1 MLKLKHS
8 GNAGDILYSL
18 PAIRQACYNAND
30 KAILYLHIDQPANY
44 VQGFVHPLGNVML
57 NKYMA
62 TMLKPLLL
70 ATNFIEDVLI
80 YNGQKVDYDLDKFR
94 QIGLN
99 LGAGNISRWYF
110 QTFPELTC
118 DLNESTI
125 NVYDTEV
132 YDSQLKLRH
141 IHLLMPNQSII
152 INRTERYQNGQID
165 YSILN
170 QYDNDKYFV
179 GTEHEYHL
187 MSKVV
192 KDLDYIDVAN
202 FLQLAL
208 MINNCKVF
216 IGNQSMNFAIAEQ
229 LKSNR
234 ILETYFGCP
243 NVIPCGGKAFD
254 IFNQEGFE
262 YALNQFLK

>member
-1 MLKLKHS
+1 MLRLKHS

-30 KAILYLHIDQPANY
+30 KAILYLHLDQPANY

-62 TMLKPLLL
+62 TMLKPLLKECL
-70 ATNFIEDVLI
+70 FIEDVLI

-94 QIGLN
+94 KIGLN

-110 QTFPELTC
+110 QAFPELTC
-118 DLNESTI
+118 DLIQPTIEINLSRILNETI
-125 NVYDTEV
+125 V
-132 YDSQLKLRH
+132 
-141 IHLLMPNQSII
+141 

-170 QYDNDKYFV
+170 QYKNPKYFV

-187 MSKVV
+187 MSKMV
-192 KDLDYIDVAN
+192 KNLQYQEVSNFYELADL
-202 FLQLAL
+202 
-208 MINNCKVF
+208 INNCKVF

-243 NVIPCGGKAFD
+243 NVIPCGGRAFD

-262 YALNQFLK
+262 YALNYFIK

>member
-80 YNGQKVDYDLDKFR
+80 YTGQKVDYNLDKFR
-94 QIGLN
+94 EIGLN

-110 QTFPELTC
+110 QAFPELTC
-118 DLNESTI
+118 DLIEPTIRPHIEDYFDYFCSESI
-125 NVYDTEV
+125 
-132 YDSQLKLRH
+132 L
-141 IHLLMPNQSII
+141 

-170 QYDNDKYFV
+170 KYDIDKYFV
-179 GTEHEYHL
+179 GTEHEFHL
-187 MSKVV
+187 MSKIINGLEYVEV
-192 KDLDYIDVAN
+192 IDFLHLAN
-202 FLQLAL
+202 L
-208 MINNCKVF
+208 INNCKVF

-229 LKSNR
+229 LKANR

-243 NVIPCGGKAFD
+243 NVIPCGGRAFD

>member
-8 GNAGDILYSL
+8 GNAGDIMYSL

-30 KAILYLHIDQPANY
+30 KAILYLNIDQPANY
-44 VQGFVHPLGNVML
+44 SQGFVHPLGNVML

-70 ATNFIEDVLI
+70 ATDFIEDVLI
-80 YNGQKVDYDLDKFR
+80 YNGQKIDYDLDKFR

-110 QTFPELTC
+110 QAFPELTC
-118 DLNESTI
+118 DLIQPTIEMQLSRILNETI
-125 NVYDTEV
+125 V
-132 YDSQLKLRH
+132 
-141 IHLLMPNQSII
+141 

-170 QYDNDKYFV
+170 QYSNPKYFV

-187 MSKVV
+187 MSKLVNNLQYQEV
-192 KDLDYIDVAN
+192 SNFYELADL
-202 FLQLAL
+202 
-208 MINNCKVF
+208 INNCKVF

-243 NVIPCGGKAFD
+243 NVIPCGGRAFD

-262 YALNQFLK
+262 YALNYFIK

>member
-1 MLKLKHS
+1 
-8 GNAGDILYSL
+8 
-18 PAIRQACYNAND
+18 
-30 KAILYLHIDQPANY
+30 
-44 VQGFVHPLGNVML
+44 
-57 NKYMA
+57 MA

-80 YNGQKVDYDLDKFR
+80 YNGQKIDYNLDKFR
-94 QIGLN
+94 TIGLN

-110 QTFPELTC
+110 QAFPELTC
-118 DLNESTI
+118 DLIQPTIEIKLSRILNETI
-125 NVYDTEV
+125 V
-132 YDSQLKLRH
+132 
-141 IHLLMPNQSII
+141 

-170 QYDNDKYFV
+170 QYKNPKYFV
-179 GTEHEYHL
+179 GTEHEFHL
-187 MSKVV
+187 MSKMV
-192 KDLDYIDVAN
+192 KNLQYQEVSNFYELADL
-202 FLQLAL
+202 
-208 MINNCKVF
+208 INNCKVF

>member
-44 VQGFVHPLGNVML
+44 AQGFVHPLGNVML

-62 TMLKPLLL
+62 TMLKPLLKQCL
-70 ATNFIEDVLI
+70 FIEDVLI
-80 YNGQKVDYDLDKFR
+80 YNGQKIDYDLDKFR

-110 QTFPELTC
+110 QAFPELTC
-118 DLNESTI
+118 DLVQPTIEMQLSRILNETI
-125 NVYDTEV
+125 V
-132 YDSQLKLRH
+132 
-141 IHLLMPNQSII
+141 

-170 QYDNDKYFV
+170 QYSNPKYFV

-187 MSKVV
+187 MSKIV
-192 KDLDYIDVAN
+192 KNLQYQEVSNFYELADL
-202 FLQLAL
+202 
-208 MINNCKVF
+208 INNCKVF

-243 NVIPCGGKAFD
+243 NVIPCGGRAFD

-262 YALNQFLK
+262 YALNYFIK

>member
-62 TMLKPLLL
+62 TMLKPLLKECS
-70 ATNFIEDVLI
+70 FIEDVLI
-80 YNGQKVDYDLDKFR
+80 YNGQKIDYDLDKFR

-110 QTFPELTC
+110 QAFPELTC
-118 DLNESTI
+118 DLVQPTIEMQLSRILNETI
-125 NVYDTEV
+125 V
-132 YDSQLKLRH
+132 
-141 IHLLMPNQSII
+141 

-170 QYDNDKYFV
+170 QYSNPKYFV

-192 KDLDYIDVAN
+192 KNLQYQEVGN
-202 FLQLAL
+202 FYELAL
-208 MINNCKVF
+208 LINNCKVF

-243 NVIPCGGKAFD
+243 NVIPCGGRAFD

-262 YALNQFLK
+262 YALNYFIK

>member
-8 GNAGDILYSL
+8 GNAGDIMYSL

-80 YNGQKVDYDLDKFR
+80 YTGQKVDYDLDKFR

-110 QTFPELTC
+110 QAFPELTC
-118 DLNESTI
+118 DLNEATI
-125 NVYDTEV
+125 KVQNYKILENAI
-132 YDSQLKLRH
+132 L
-141 IHLLMPNQSII
+141 

-170 QYDNDKYFV
+170 QYDNSKYFV
-179 GTEHEYHL
+179 GTEHEFHL
-187 MSKVV
+187 MSKVIKNLQYV
-192 KDLDYIDVAN
+192 EAINFYHVAE
-202 FLQLAL
+202 L
-208 MINNCKVF
+208 INNCKVF

-262 YALNQFLK
+262 YALNYFIK

>member
-44 VQGFVHPLGNVML
+44 SQGFVHPLGNVML

-80 YNGQKVDYDLDKFR
+80 YNGQKIDYDLDKFR

-110 QTFPELTC
+110 QAFPELTC
-118 DLNESTI
+118 DLIQPTIEMQLSRILNETI
-125 NVYDTEV
+125 V
-132 YDSQLKLRH
+132 
-141 IHLLMPNQSII
+141 

-170 QYDNDKYFV
+170 QYSNPKYFV

-187 MSKVV
+187 MSKMV
-192 KDLDYIDVAN
+192 KNLQYQEVSN
-202 FLQLAL
+202 FYELAL
-208 MINNCKVF
+208 LIYNCKVF

-243 NVIPCGGKAFD
+243 NVIPCGGRAFD

-262 YALNQFLK
+262 YALNYFLK

>member
-44 VQGFVHPLGNVML
+44 MAGFVHPLGNVML

-94 QIGLN
+94 TIGLN

-110 QTFPELTC
+110 QAFPELTC
-118 DLNESTI
+118 DLFKPTIEIKLSRILNETI
-125 NVYDTEV
+125 V
-132 YDSQLKLRH
+132 
-141 IHLLMPNQSII
+141 

-170 QYDNDKYFV
+170 QYKNPKYFV
-179 GTEHEYHL
+179 GTEHEFHL
-187 MSKVV
+187 MSKMV
-192 KDLDYIDVAN
+192 KNLQYQEVSNFYELADL
-202 FLQLAL
+202 
-208 MINNCKVF
+208 INNCKVF

>member
-1 MLKLKHS
+1 MIKFKHS

-18 PAIRQACYNAND
+18 PAIRQACENKND
-30 KAILYLHIDQPANY
+30 KAILYLNLDQPANY

-70 ATNFIEDVLI
+70 ECEFISDVMT
-80 YNGQKVDYDLDKFR
+80 YSGQQIDYDLDKFR
-94 QIGLN
+94 RIGLN

-110 QTFPELTC
+110 QAFPELTC
-118 DLNESTI
+118 DLIEPTI
-125 NVYDTEV
+125 KVATFHEKFFEN
-132 YDSQLKLRH
+132 
-141 IHLLMPNQSII
+141 SIV

-170 QYDNDKYFV
+170 KYDIDKYFV

-187 MSKVV
+187 MAKTIQGLKYLEVT
-192 KDLDYIDVAN
+192 D
-202 FLQLAL
+202 FLHLAHF
-208 MINNCKVF
+208 INNCKVF

-254 IFNQEGFE
+254 VFNQDGFE
-262 YALNQFLK
+262 YALNYFLK

>member
-80 YNGQKVDYDLDKFR
+80 YTGQKVDYNLDKFR
-94 QIGLN
+94 EIGLN

-110 QTFPELTC
+110 QAFPELTC
-118 DLNESTI
+118 DLIEPTI
-125 NVYDTEV
+125 KVQKYKNLEDAI
-132 YDSQLKLRH
+132 L
-141 IHLLMPNQSII
+141 

-170 QYDNDKYFV
+170 KYNNAKYFV

-187 MSKVV
+187 MSKMV
-192 KDLDYIDVAN
+192 KNLQYQEVSN
-202 FLQLAL
+202 FYELAEL
-208 MINNCKVF
+208 INNCKVF

>member
-44 VQGFVHPLGNVML
+44 VKGFVHPLGNVML

-80 YNGQKVDYDLDKFR
+80 YNGQKVDYNLDKFR
-94 QIGLN
+94 EIGLN

-110 QTFPELTC
+110 QAFPELTC

-125 NVYDTEV
+125 KVQKYKNLEDAI
-132 YDSQLKLRH
+132 L
-141 IHLLMPNQSII
+141 

-170 QYDNDKYFV
+170 QYKNPKYFV
-179 GTEHEYHL
+179 GTEHEFHL
-187 MSKVV
+187 MSKMV
-192 KDLDYIDVAN
+192 KNLQYQEVSNFYELADL
-202 FLQLAL
+202 
-208 MINNCKVF
+208 INNCKVF

-243 NVIPCGGKAFD
+243 NVIPCGGKAYD
-254 IFNQEGFE
+254 VFNQEGFE

>member
-8 GNAGDILYSL
+8 GNAGDIMYSL

-80 YNGQKVDYDLDKFR
+80 YNGQKIDYDLDKFR

-110 QTFPELTC
+110 QAFPELTC
-118 DLNESTI
+118 DL
-125 NVYDTEV
+125 
-132 YDSQLKLRH
+132 
-141 IHLLMPNQSII
+141 SIETFDFTNCI
-152 INRTERYQNGQID
+152 KQEYSKNKIVINRTERYQNGQID
-165 YSILN
+165 YSLLN
-170 QYDNDKYFV
+170 EFKQDKIFV
-179 GTEHEYHL
+179 GTEHEYFL
-187 MSKVV
+187 MSKIV
-192 KDLDYIDVAN
+192 DNLEYYNCPN
-202 FLQLAL
+202 FFELAL
-208 MINNCKVF
+208 LINNCKVF

-243 NVIPCGGKAFD
+243 NVIPCGGRAFD

-262 YALNQFLK
+262 YALNYFIK

>member
-1 MLKLKHS
+1 MIKFKHS

-18 PAIRQACYNAND
+18 PAIRKACENKND
-30 KAILYLHIDQPANY
+30 KAILYLNLDQPANY
-44 VQGFVHPLGNVML
+44 AQGFVHPLGNVML

-70 ATNFIEDVLI
+70 ECEFISDVMT
-80 YNGQKVDYDLDKFR
+80 YSGQQIDYDLDKFR
-94 QIGLN
+94 RIGLN

-110 QTFPELTC
+110 QAFPELTC
-118 DLNESTI
+118 DLIEPTI
-125 NVYDTEV
+125 KVAIFQQKFFEN
-132 YDSQLKLRH
+132 
-141 IHLLMPNQSII
+141 SIV

-170 QYDNDKYFV
+170 QYDNQKVFL

-187 MSKVV
+187 MSKVIKGLVYYEV
-192 KDLDYIDVAN
+192 KDFNEGARL
-202 FLQLAL
+202 
-208 MINNCKVF
+208 INNCKVF

-243 NVIPCGGKAFD
+243 NVIPCGGTAFD
-254 IFNQEGFE
+254 VFNQEGLE
-262 YALNQFLK
+262 YALNYFLK

>member
-44 VQGFVHPLGNVML
+44 MAGFVHPLGNVML

-80 YNGQKVDYDLDKFR
+80 YTGQKVDYDLDKFR
-94 QIGLN
+94 TIGLN

-110 QTFPELTC
+110 QAFPELTC
-118 DLNESTI
+118 DLNRPTIESHTAFLFDCI
-125 NVYDTEV
+125 V
-132 YDSQLKLRH
+132 
-141 IHLLMPNQSII
+141 
-152 INRTERYQNGQID
+152 INRTERYQNGQLD

-170 QYDNDKYFV
+170 DYDYEKHFL
-179 GTEHEYHL
+179 GTEHEFYL
-187 MSKVV
+187 MSKNI
-192 KDLDYIDVAN
+192 KDLKYLKVYD
-202 FLQLAL
+202 FLQAAEI
-208 MINNCKVF
+208 INNCKVF

-234 ILETYFGCP
+234 ILEMYFGCP
-243 NVIPCGGKAFD
+243 NVIPCGGKAYD
-254 IFNQEGFE
+254 VFNQNGFE

>member
-62 TMLKPLLL
+62 TMLKPLLKECL
-70 ATNFIEDVLI
+70 FIEDVLI
-80 YNGQKVDYDLDKFR
+80 YNGQKIDYDLDKFR

-110 QTFPELTC
+110 QAFPELTC
-118 DLNESTI
+118 DLVQPTIEIKLSRILNETI
-125 NVYDTEV
+125 V
-132 YDSQLKLRH
+132 
-141 IHLLMPNQSII
+141 

-170 QYDNDKYFV
+170 QYSNPKYFV

-187 MSKVV
+187 MSKMV
-192 KDLDYIDVAN
+192 KNLQYQEVSNFYELADL
-202 FLQLAL
+202 
-208 MINNCKVF
+208 INNCKVF

-243 NVIPCGGKAFD
+243 NVIPCGGRAFD

-262 YALNQFLK
+262 YALNYFIK

>member
-94 QIGLN
+94 EIGLN

-110 QTFPELTC
+110 QSFPELTC
-118 DLNESTI
+118 DLIQPTIEIKLSRILNETI
-125 NVYDTEV
+125 V
-132 YDSQLKLRH
+132 
-141 IHLLMPNQSII
+141 

-170 QYDNDKYFV
+170 QYLNPKYFV

-187 MSKVV
+187 MSKMV
-192 KDLDYIDVAN
+192 KNLQYQEVSNFYELADL
-202 FLQLAL
+202 
-208 MINNCKVF
+208 INNCKVF

-243 NVIPCGGKAFD
+243 NVIPCGGRAFD

>member
-1 MLKLKHS
+1 
-8 GNAGDILYSL
+8 
-18 PAIRQACYNAND
+18 
-30 KAILYLHIDQPANY
+30 
-44 VQGFVHPLGNVML
+44 
-57 NKYMA
+57 MA

-94 QIGLN
+94 TIGLN

-110 QTFPELTC
+110 QAFPELTC
-118 DLNESTI
+118 DLFKPTIEIKLSRILNETI
-125 NVYDTEV
+125 V
-132 YDSQLKLRH
+132 
-141 IHLLMPNQSII
+141 

-170 QYDNDKYFV
+170 QYKNPKYFV
-179 GTEHEYHL
+179 GTEHEFHL
-187 MSKVV
+187 MSKMV
-192 KDLDYIDVAN
+192 KNLQYQEVSNFYELADL
-202 FLQLAL
+202 
-208 MINNCKVF
+208 INNCKVF

>member
-1 MLKLKHS
+1 M
-8 GNAGDILYSL
+8 A
-18 PAIRQACYNAND
+18 
-30 KAILYLHIDQPANY
+30 
-44 VQGFVHPLGNVML
+44 GFVHPLGNVML

-70 ATNFIEDVLI
+70 ATNFIEDVLV

-94 QIGLN
+94 DIGLN

-110 QTFPELTC
+110 QAFPELTC
-118 DLNESTI
+118 DLIEPTI
-125 NVYDTEV
+125 
-132 YDSQLKLRH
+132 KLQKYKNLEDA
-141 IHLLMPNQSII
+141 IL

-170 QYDNDKYFV
+170 KYDNDKYFV

-187 MSKVV
+187 MSKMV
-192 KDLDYIDVAN
+192 KNLQYQEVSNFYELADL
-202 FLQLAL
+202 
-208 MINNCKVF
+208 INNCKVF

-243 NVIPCGGKAFD
+243 NVIPCGGKAYD
-254 IFNQEGFE
+254 VFNQEGFE
-262 YALNQFLK
+262 YALNQFTK

>member
-44 VQGFVHPLGNVML
+44 VKGFVHPLGNVML

-70 ATNFIEDVLI
+70 RTNFIEDVLI

-94 QIGLN
+94 TIGLN

-110 QTFPELTC
+110 QAFPELTC
-118 DLNESTI
+118 DLIEPTIEIKLSRILNETI
-125 NVYDTEV
+125 V
-132 YDSQLKLRH
+132 
-141 IHLLMPNQSII
+141 

-170 QYDNDKYFV
+170 QYKNPKYFV
-179 GTEHEYHL
+179 GTEHEFHL
-187 MSKVV
+187 MSKMV
-192 KDLDYIDVAN
+192 KNLQYQEVSNFYELADL
-202 FLQLAL
+202 
-208 MINNCKVF
+208 INNCKVF

-262 YALNQFLK
+262 YALNQF

>member
-110 QTFPELTC
+110 QAFPELTC
-118 DLNESTI
+118 DLIEKTLI
-125 NVYDTEV
+125 AYDNPV
-132 YDSQLKLRH
+132 LKQYAKDK
-141 IHLLMPNQSII
+141 IV

-165 YSILN
+165 YRILN
-170 QYDNDKYFV
+170 DYPNKKVFA
-179 GTEHEYHL
+179 GTEHEFYL
-187 MSKVV
+187 MSKLVDDLELLAIIDFEDLAVV
-192 KDLDYIDVAN
+192 
-202 FLQLAL
+202 
-208 MINNCKVF
+208 INNCKVF
-216 IGNQSMNFAIAEQ
+216 IGNQSMNFAISEQ

-243 NVIPCGGKAFD
+243 NVIPCGGRAFD

>member
-1 MLKLKHS
+1 MIKFKHS
-8 GNAGDILYSL
+8 GNTGDILYSL
-18 PAIRQACYNAND
+18 PAIRKACENKND
-30 KAILYLHIDQPANY
+30 KAILYLNLDQPANY

-70 ATNFIEDVLI
+70 STDFIEDVMI
-80 YNGQKVDYDLDKFR
+80 YNGQKIDYDLDKFR
-94 QIGLN
+94 RIGLN

-110 QTFPELTC
+110 QAFPELTC
-118 DLNESTI
+118 DLIEPTIKVQLSRILNETI
-125 NVYDTEV
+125 V
-132 YDSQLKLRH
+132 
-141 IHLLMPNQSII
+141 

-170 QYDNDKYFV
+170 QYSNPKYFV

-187 MSKVV
+187 MSKVIENLQYHEV
-192 KDLDYIDVAN
+192 LNFYHLADL
-202 FLQLAL
+202 
-208 MINNCKVF
+208 INNCKVF

-254 IFNQEGFE
+254 VFNQEGFE
-262 YALNQFLK
+262 YALNYFLK

>member
-1 MLKLKHS
+1 MIKLKHS
-8 GNAGDILYSL
+8 GNAGDVLYSL
-18 PAIRQACYNAND
+18 PAIRQAVRN
-30 KAILYLHIDQPANY
+30 KGEEAILYLNLDQPANY

-70 ATNFIEDVLI
+70 STDFIEDVII
-80 YNGQKVDYDLDKFR
+80 YNGQKIDYDLDKFR

-110 QTFPELTC
+110 QAFPELTC
-118 DLNESTI
+118 DLIEPTI
-125 NVYDTEV
+125 
-132 YDSQLKLRH
+132 KLSDFTYYWLNDA
-141 IHLLMPNQSII
+141 IV

-165 YSILN
+165 YSVLN
-170 QYDNDKYFV
+170 QYSNPKYFL
-179 GTEHEYHL
+179 GTEHEFHL
-187 MSKVV
+187 MSKTIEGLKYLEV
-192 KDLDYIDVAN
+192 LD
-202 FLQLAL
+202 FLHLAKL
-208 MINNCKVF
+208 INNCKVF

-254 IFNQEGFE
+254 VFNQNGLE
-262 YALNQFLK
+262 YALNYFLK

>member
-80 YNGQKVDYDLDKFR
+80 YNGQKVDYNLDKFR
-94 QIGLN
+94 EIGLN

-118 DLNESTI
+118 DLIQPTIEIKLSRILNETI
-125 NVYDTEV
+125 V
-132 YDSQLKLRH
+132 
-141 IHLLMPNQSII
+141 

-170 QYDNDKYFV
+170 QYKNPKYFV
-179 GTEHEYHL
+179 GTEHEFHL
-187 MSKVV
+187 MCKIVNNLQYQEVSNFYELA
-192 KDLDYIDVAN
+192 DL
-202 FLQLAL
+202 
-208 MINNCKVF
+208 INNCKVF

>member
-1 MLKLKHS
+1 MIKFKHS

-18 PAIRQACYNAND
+18 PAIRQAVRNKGE
-30 KAILYLHIDQPANY
+30 KAILYLHLDQPANY

-70 ATNFIEDVLI
+70 ECEFISDVMT
-80 YNGQKVDYDLDKFR
+80 YSGQQIDYDLDKFR
-94 QIGLN
+94 RIALN

-110 QTFPELTC
+110 QAFPELTC
-118 DLNESTI
+118 NLNEPTI
-125 NVYDTEV
+125 NI
-132 YDSQLKLRH
+132 LKFKGTWFSET
-141 IHLLMPNQSII
+141 IV
-152 INRTERYQNGQID
+152 INRTERYQNGQLD
-165 YSILN
+165 YSVLN
-170 QYDNDKYFV
+170 QYENQKVFL

-187 MSKVV
+187 MSKIIN
-192 KDLDYIDVAN
+192 DLTYLDIDD
-202 FLQLAL
+202 FLYGAEL
-208 MINNCKVF
+208 IYNCKVF

-254 IFNQEGFE
+254 VFNQEGFE
-262 YALNQFLK
+262 YALNYFLK

>member
-1 MLKLKHS
+1 MIKFKHS

-18 PAIRQACYNAND
+18 PAIRKACENRND
-30 KAILYLHIDQPANY
+30 KAILYLNLDQPANY

-70 ATNFIEDVLI
+70 ECEFISDVMT
-80 YNGQKVDYDLDKFR
+80 YSGQKIDYDLDKFR
-94 QIGLN
+94 RIGLN

-110 QTFPELTC
+110 QAFPELTC
-118 DLNESTI
+118 NLSEPTI
-125 NVYDTEV
+125 KRPIEDYFCS
-132 YDSQLKLRH
+132 DSIL
-141 IHLLMPNQSII
+141 
-152 INRTERYQNGQID
+152 INRTQRYQNGQID

-170 QYDNDKYFV
+170 KYDIDKYFV
-179 GTEHEYHL
+179 GTEHEFHL
-187 MSKVV
+187 MSKTIQGLKYLEV
-192 KDLDYIDVAN
+192 ID
-202 FLQLAL
+202 FMHLADF
-208 MINNCKVF
+208 INNCKVF

-243 NVIPCGGKAFD
+243 NVIPCGGEAFD
-254 IFNQEGFE
+254 VFNQEGFE
-262 YALNQFLK
+262 YALNYFLK

>member
-1 MLKLKHS
+1 MIKLKHS

-18 PAIRQACYNAND
+18 PAIRQATRNKGE
-30 KAILYLHIDQPANY
+30 KAILYLKLNSPANY
-44 VQGFVHPLGNVML
+44 MKGFVHPLGNVML
-57 NKYMA
+57 NEYMFK
-62 TMLKPLLL
+62 MLRPLLL
-70 ATNFIEDVLI
+70 ATDFIEDVII
-80 YNGQKVDYDLDKFR
+80 YNGQKIDYDLDKFR
-94 QIGLN
+94 EIGLN

-118 DLNESTI
+118 DLFEPTI
-125 NVYDTEV
+125 QTEKFHNIE
-132 YDSQLKLRH
+132 D
-141 IHLLMPNQSII
+141 SII

-170 QYDNDKYFV
+170 QYDNPKYFV

-187 MSKVV
+187 MTKII
-192 KDLDYIDVAN
+192 KDLEYVEAVSFYHIAE
-202 FLQLAL
+202 L
-208 MINNCKVF
+208 INNCKVF

-234 ILETYFGCP
+234 ILEMYFGCP
-243 NVIPCGGKAFD
+243 NVIPCGGKAYD
-254 IFNQEGFE
+254 VFNQEGFE

>member
-1 MLKLKHS
+1 MIKFKHS

-18 PAIRQACYNAND
+18 PAIRQACENKND
-30 KAILYLHIDQPANY
+30 KAILYLNLDQPANY

-70 ATNFIEDVLI
+70 ECEFISDVMT
-80 YNGQKVDYDLDKFR
+80 YSGQQIDYDLDKFR
-94 QIGLN
+94 RIGLN

-110 QTFPELTC
+110 QAFPELTC
-118 DLNESTI
+118 DLIEPT
-125 NVYDTEV
+125 
-132 YDSQLKLRH
+132 LKLH
-141 IHLLMPNQSII
+141 IEDYFCSDSIL

-170 QYDNDKYFV
+170 KYSNPKYFV

-187 MSKVV
+187 MSKVIENLQYHEV
-192 KDLDYIDVAN
+192 LNFYHLADL
-202 FLQLAL
+202 
-208 MINNCKVF
+208 INNCKVF

-254 IFNQEGFE
+254 VFNQEGFE
-262 YALNQFLK
+262 YALNYFLK

>member
-1 MLKLKHS
+1 MIKFKHS

-18 PAIRQACYNAND
+18 PAIRQACKNKND
-30 KAILYLHIDQPANY
+30 KAILYLNLDQPANY
-44 VQGFVHPLGNVML
+44 AQGFVHPLGNVML

-70 ATNFIEDVLI
+70 ECEFISDVMT
-80 YNGQKVDYDLDKFR
+80 YSGQQIDYDLDKFR
-94 QIGLN
+94 RIGLN

-118 DLNESTI
+118 DLIEPTI
-125 NVYDTEV
+125 KIPIKY
-132 YDSQLKLRH
+132 YSDSIL
-141 IHLLMPNQSII
+141 

-170 QYDNDKYFV
+170 KYDIDKYFV

-187 MSKVV
+187 MSKVIENLQYHEV
-192 KDLDYIDVAN
+192 LNFYHLADL
-202 FLQLAL
+202 
-208 MINNCKVF
+208 INNCKVF
-216 IGNQSMNFAIAEQ
+216 IGNQSMNFAISEQ

-254 IFNQEGFE
+254 VFNQDGFE
-262 YALNQFLK
+262 YALNYFLK

>member
-80 YNGQKVDYDLDKFR
+80 YNGQKIDYNLDKFR
-94 QIGLN
+94 TIGLN

-110 QTFPELTC
+110 QAFPELTC
-118 DLNESTI
+118 DLIQPTIEIKLSRILNETI
-125 NVYDTEV
+125 V
-132 YDSQLKLRH
+132 
-141 IHLLMPNQSII
+141 

-170 QYDNDKYFV
+170 QYKNPKYFV
-179 GTEHEYHL
+179 GTEHEFHL
-187 MSKVV
+187 MSKMV
-192 KDLDYIDVAN
+192 KNLQYQEVSNFYELADL
-202 FLQLAL
+202 
-208 MINNCKVF
+208 INNCKVF

>member
-44 VQGFVHPLGNVML
+44 VKGFVHPLGNVML

-80 YNGQKVDYDLDKFR
+80 YTGQKVDYDLDKFR
-94 QIGLN
+94 TIGLN

-110 QTFPELTC
+110 QAFPELTC
-118 DLNESTI
+118 DLIQPTIEIKLSRILNETI
-125 NVYDTEV
+125 V
-132 YDSQLKLRH
+132 
-141 IHLLMPNQSII
+141 

-170 QYDNDKYFV
+170 QYKNPKYFV

-187 MSKVV
+187 MSKMV
-192 KDLDYIDVAN
+192 KNLQYQEVSNFYELADL
-202 FLQLAL
+202 
-208 MINNCKVF
+208 INNCKVF

-243 NVIPCGGKAFD
+243 NVIPCGGKAYD
-254 IFNQEGFE
+254 VFNQEGFE
-262 YALNQFLK
+262 YALNQFTK

>member
-80 YNGQKVDYDLDKFR
+80 YTGQKVDYDLDKFR

-110 QTFPELTC
+110 QAFPELTC
-118 DLNESTI
+118 DLIQPTIEIKLSRILNETI
-125 NVYDTEV
+125 V
-132 YDSQLKLRH
+132 
-141 IHLLMPNQSII
+141 

-170 QYDNDKYFV
+170 QYKNPKYFV

-187 MSKVV
+187 MSKMV
-192 KDLDYIDVAN
+192 KNLQYQEVSN
-202 FLQLAL
+202 FYELAEL
-208 MINNCKVF
+208 INNCKVF
-216 IGNQSMNFAIAEQ
+216 IGNQSMNFAISEQ

>member
-1 MLKLKHS
+1 MIKFKHS

-18 PAIRQACYNAND
+18 PAIRQAVRNKGE
-30 KAILYLHIDQPANY
+30 KAILYLNLDQPANY

-62 TMLKPLLL
+62 KMLKPLLL
-70 ATNFIEDVLI
+70 STDFIDDVMI
-80 YNGQKVDYDLDKFR
+80 YNGQKIDYDLDKFR
-94 QIGLN
+94 RIGLN

-110 QTFPELTC
+110 QAFPELTC
-118 DLNESTI
+118 DLIEPTI
-125 NVYDTEV
+125 KVAIFQQKFFEN
-132 YDSQLKLRH
+132 
-141 IHLLMPNQSII
+141 SIV

-170 QYDNDKYFV
+170 QYDNQKVFL

-187 MSKVV
+187 MSKVIKGLVYFEV
-192 KDLDYIDVAN
+192 KDFNEGAKL
-202 FLQLAL
+202 
-208 MINNCKVF
+208 INNCKVF

-254 IFNQEGFE
+254 IFNQEGFK
-262 YALNQFLK
+262 YALNYFLK